1 MEKRSFRMLK
11 KIAKSIALLSL
22 LSAATAQALPM
33 VQADAFSAGDNK
45 AALETSTG
53 LVWMDFGV
61 NSHRT
66 FSDVMSSL
74 DTDYAGWRLPTIA
87 EVDHLWTGLFGG
99 LDEWSRLQPTFASLS
114 TIDKNI
120 TMYDDY
126 FNSLMEVFGSV
137 VGLDGH
143 YTHTRDGV
151 LIYSATYTY
160 KSSFAV
166 FSDSGVNGFVNLF
179 VPTDN
184 NIVPRHA
191 AFSYEMLIPF
201 LQDISLQQGT
211 LLVKKSTNVPEPA
224 SGLLAVLAIFM
235 LAVRRFNFGR

>member
-1 MEKRSFRMLK
+1 MLK
-11 KIAKSIALLSL
+11 KLARTLGLATLL
-22 LSAATAQALPM
+22 LSASTQALPI

-66 FSDVMSSL
+66 FSDVVSSL

-87 EVDHLWTGLFGG
+87 EVDHLWTNLFGG

-114 TIDKNI
+114 TFDKNI

-126 FNSLMEVFGSV
+126 FNSLMGVFGNL
-137 VGLDGH
+137 VGLNGH
-143 YTHTRDGV
+143 YTYYRDDV
-151 LIYSATYTY
+151 LIYSADYTY

-184 NIVPRHA
+184 NIIPRHA
-191 AFSYEMLIPF
+191 AFSYEMRIPF
-201 LQDISLQQGT
+201 LQDISLQQST

-235 LAVRRFNFGR
+235 LAVRRFKFRV